1 MVTQLFTI
9 GAIVNGGTELS
20 GGDGFLS
27 PTWSE
32 S

>member
-9 GAIVNGGTELS
+9 GAIVNRGIELS
-20 GGDGFLS
+20 GGDRFLS
-27 PTWSE
+27 PTWLE